1 MNYKVLKRVTKNY
14 DEEFSK
20 EQQTDEIEI
29 LVGDVIINITEQQCG
44 MKVKPHVRIY
54 AKDYLYS
61 MDFDT
66 FIKNATN

>member
-29 LVGDVIINITEQQCG
+29 LVGDVVINITEQQCG
-44 MKVKPHVRIY
+44 MKVEPHVRIY